1 MRIIT
6 LLLSMGIISTL
17 FGANSPKPYK
27 TEAQYQEICQS
38 QKRMNAE
45 TIEQLRKYD
54 VTEDK
59 KLKLEYFFY
68 TNAKEKAEALAADL
82 QKLGYVGSYD
92 TSASDKMEFVITGW
106 TTPIRMDLD
115 SVTSWT
121 ESMCTTG
128 MKHDCEFDG
137 WGTNP
142 TQ

>member
-1 MRIIT
+1 
-6 LLLSMGIISTL
+6 MGIFSTL
-17 FGANSPKPYK
+17 FGGSSPKSYK
-27 TEAQYQEICQS
+27 TEVQYQENLQN
-38 QKRMNAE
+38 QRRMNAD
-45 TIEQLRKYD
+45 TIKQLREYD

-68 TNAKEKAEALAADL
+68 TNTKEKAGALAADL
-82 QKLGYVGSYD
+82 KKLGYAGSHD
-92 TSASDKMEFVITGW
+92 TSASSKKEFVITGW
-106 TTPIRMDLD
+106 TTPIKMDLD

-121 ESMCTTG
+121 ENMCKTG